1 MMVRVSAEQETNSL
15 QMEANELRSLLLELQ
30 NNQTVIEKLQRQMEE
45 IMEIN
50 TTLQREIMMVRTSGE
65 QELANLRTQLSEL
78 GDLLN
83 NLQQNI
89 SAINLNASSQPHL
102 NSDVILCQNFTTTME
117 GGCTILPSGVTG
129 SSPCATDDISI
140 DIMVSDQ
147 VTHSVIHT
155 RTHTIHHH
163 GTPIG
168 VMQRAVHLSLL
179 VLFQTHLPVTAGS
192 TVYMFQIVFMQACI
206 VGGNRL
212 AGD

>member
-1 MMVRVSAEQETNSL
+1 
-15 QMEANELRSLLLELQ
+15 
-30 NNQTVIEKLQRQMEE
+30 
-45 IMEIN
+45 
-50 TTLQREIMMVRTSGE
+50 MMVRTSAE
-65 QELANLRTQLSEL
+65 QELANFQTQLSEL

-89 SAINLNASSQPHL
+89 IAINLNASSQPHL
-102 NSDVILCQNFTTTME
+102 NSDVTLYQNCTTTME

-155 RTHTIHHH
+155 HTHTIYHQ

-168 VMQRAVHLSLL
+168 VMQRAVHLSFLL

-192 TVYMFQIVFMQACI
+192 TCSKLCLCKHA
-206 VGGNRL
+206 L
-212 AGD
+212 